1 MYASTLLSNLV
12 FVLEVVLCVRVSINR
27 YTWGTLG
34 TMVRVSR
41 HVIDET
47 LRAQLL
53 ERLLRVVTGAR
64 SGSRAAAFRELLTDG
79 EQLQYAK
86 RLAIVILLSREVS
99 TRAIAQALGVSASTV
114 QHHKHLLRAG
124 HYVTIE
130 RRANASKRVEAE
142 VARFVSEFLEI
153 ALMPYC
159 GEGRK
164 RVWQKYMRRAA
175 EGTR

>member
-1 MYASTLLSNLV
+1 
-12 FVLEVVLCVRVSINR
+12 
-27 YTWGTLG
+27 
-34 TMVRVSR
+34 MVRVSK
-41 HVIDET
+41 HVIDEK
-47 LRAQLL
+47 LQAQLL

-64 SGSRAAAFRELLTDG
+64 SGSRAAAFRELLSDG

-114 QHHKHLLRAG
+114 SHHKVLLRNG
-124 HYVTIE
+124 HYATIE
-130 RRANASKRVEAE
+130 WRATATKRVQAE
-142 VARFVSEFLEI
+142 VTRFVSEFLEI

-164 RVWQKYMRRAA
+164 RVWQKYMRGSARAA
-175 EGTR
+175 WH